1 MALQNYR
8 SVILVSSRA
17 LRQAQGRLRCPA
29 KIAETL
35 SEARQREVERG
46 GISQS
51 KHGSH
56 KLISVINE
64 PMRDP
69 SLRLG

>member
-1 MALQNYR
+1 ML
-8 SVILVSSRA
+8 LSSRA

-29 KIAETL
+29 RIAEAL
-35 SEARQREVERG
+35 SEARQCEAEWG

-51 KHGSH
+51 KRGAH

-64 PMRDP
+64 VMRDP
-69 SLRLG
+69 SLRSG